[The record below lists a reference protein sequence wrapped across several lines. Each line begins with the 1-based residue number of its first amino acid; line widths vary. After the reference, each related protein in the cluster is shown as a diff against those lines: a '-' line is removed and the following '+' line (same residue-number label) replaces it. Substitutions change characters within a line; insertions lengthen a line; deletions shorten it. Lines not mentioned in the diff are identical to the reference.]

1 MNRSFIERI
10 VDDSTTGQI
19 NPSQEVLEN
28 LAKQLVEDI
37 EDKGY
42 PEFVKGTYDYE
53 DPKTG
58 ITFSL
63 DSYVFPYTTEVAA
76 PDGKWTELT
85 KIVPVEVKLLA
96 FDSEGEE
103 QPVDFSFKDIE
114 SILKG
119 YYRV

>member
-19 NPSQEVLEN
+19 KPSKEVLEN
-28 LAKQLVEDI
+28 LARQLVEDI

-42 PEFVKGTYDYE
+42 PEFVKGTYEYD
-53 DPKTG
+53 DPETG
-58 ITFSL
+58 IAYSL
-63 DSYVFPYTTEVAA
+63 DSYVFPYTTEVSA
-76 PDGKWTELT
+76 PDGKWDELP
-85 KIVPVEVKLLA
+85 KIVPVEVRLSA

-103 QPVDFSFKDIE
+103 HPVDFSFKDIE

>member
-1 MNRSFIERI
+1 MNRSFIESI

-76 PDGKWTELT
+76 PDGKWLELT
-85 KIVPVEVKLLA
+85 KIVPNGVSLSAVDA
-96 FDSEGEE
+96 EGEE

-114 SILKG
+114 PILKG